1 MRINGRELTYC
12 SNIHPGESWAE
23 VFDNLKRYIPII
35 KQEVSPSEPF
45 GIGLRLSN
53 RASVELT
60 QTAGALADLRE
71 WLQQQDCYVF
81 TMNGFPYGE
90 FHSQVVKD
98 QVHSPDW
105 GTPDR
110 LDYTRRLF
118 NLLAAL
124 LPENGEGGIST
135 SPLSY
140 KYWHSESQA
149 NDLKQQAAL
158 NLAELAAD
166 LYQLS
171 KDSGKQLH
179 LDIEPEPDGLL
190 ENTQDVIDYFQNWL
204 IPVGSLHL
212 RETLQLSP
220 DAAEQCLRDHIQ
232 LCYDVCH
239 FAVVHE
245 APRDALRRLDEA
257 GIRIGKVQISAALKV
272 EFKKDAEQNQRIKTL
287 LQPFAESV
295 YLHQVVAR
303 DASGATTAYPDLSDA
318 LESFNTNGT
327 IREEEWR
334 THFHVPVFLAEY
346 GSLASTQQDII
357 DTLNYLREKQ
367 FCRHLEVETYTW
379 NVLPQ
384 DLQMNVKD
392 AIVRE
397 LNWVKQRI

>member
-12 SNIHPGESWAE
+12 SNIHPGESWME
-23 VFDNLKRYIPII
+23 VFDNLKRYIPAI
-35 KQEVSPSEPF
+35 KQEVSPSEAF

-60 QTAGALADLRE
+60 QTTDALAELRE
-71 WLQQQDCYVF
+71 WLQRHDCYIF

-90 FHSQVVKD
+90 FHSQAVKD
-98 QVHSPDW
+98 QVHAPDW
-105 GTPDR
+105 GTPAR

-118 NLLAAL
+118 ALLADL
-124 LPENGEGGIST
+124 LPEGGEGGIST

-140 KYWHSESQA
+140 KYWHSEGQA

-158 NLAELAAD
+158 QLAELAAY
-166 LYQLS
+166 LHQLS
-171 KDSGKQLH
+171 RDSGKQLH
-179 LDIEPEPDGLL
+179 LDIEPEPDGML
-190 ENTQDVIDYFQNWL
+190 ENTQDVIDYYQNWL
-204 IPVGSLHL
+204 IPVGTLHL
-212 RETLQLSP
+212 RETLQLTP
-220 DAAEQCLRDHIQ
+220 QEAEQCLRDHIR

-245 APRDALRRLDEA
+245 NPREALRRLDEA

-272 EFKKDAEQNQRIKTL
+272 EFKKDAGQNQRIKAL

-303 DASGATTAYPDLSDA
+303 DASGGTTAYPDLSDA
-318 LESFNTNGT
+318 LETFKTDDPP
-327 IREEEWR
+327 RDEEWR

-357 DTLNYLREKQ
+357 DTLDYLREKH

-384 DLQMNVKD
+384 DLQMDVKD